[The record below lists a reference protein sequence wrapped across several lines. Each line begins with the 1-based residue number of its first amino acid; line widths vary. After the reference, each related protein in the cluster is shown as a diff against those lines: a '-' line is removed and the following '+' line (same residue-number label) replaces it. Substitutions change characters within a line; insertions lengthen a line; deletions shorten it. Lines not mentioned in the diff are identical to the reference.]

1 MKGLA
6 IILAATALT
15 GSAGAGTI
23 SITISQTARIA
34 DGNLVVDVKVGNS
47 GDEAA
52 LSVTPVLRFGDTEVR
67 GKGKPSLEPNGSLE
81 ETLTVPVGALGEGR
95 WPYRL
100 AVDYTDQNQYPF
112 QALHT
117 HTVVTG
123 NPPPAKMA
131 VPAIKGEEIA
141 GSGTLSVALKNLSP
155 DTRMAK
161 VSVLMPEGLEASD
174 AVRDLT
180 LEGWK
185 EATLEVPVTN
195 RTALVGSRYP
205 VFVTVEYDDGP
216 VHQALVAQGTVTVA
230 GADSFLDRNRRALS
244 IGAIALA
251 AAWLASTLVL
261 YLRRRG
267 AARGA

>member
-6 IILAATALT
+6 IFLAATALT

-52 LSVTPVLRFGDTEVR
+52 LSVTPVLRFGDKEVR
-67 GKGKPSLEPNGSLE
+67 GKGKPSLEPNGSFE
-81 ETLTVPVGALGEGR
+81 ETLTVPVGAIGDGR

-117 HTVVTG
+117 HTIVTG
-123 NPPPAKMA
+123 NPPPAKVA
-131 VPAIKGEEIA
+131 VPAIEGEEIA
-141 GSGTLSVALKNLSP
+141 GSGTLSVALKNLSS

-174 AVRDLT
+174 AVRDVT

-185 EATLEVPVTN
+185 EATLEVRVTN

-205 VFVTVEYDDGP
+205 VFVTAEYDDGP
-216 VHQALVAQGTVTVA
+216 VHQAVVAQGIVTVA
-230 GADSFLDRNRRALS
+230 ATESLFTRNRRLLWLLA
-244 IGAIALA
+244 GAVVL
-251 AAWLASTLVL
+251 AWLAFVGSRA
-261 YLRRRG
+261 LRR
-267 AARGA
+267 